1 MKSYPYILAIL
12 FITSLAACGLQKTE
26 ESTDPVDGKFIIGYV
41 FPGNRVMSGSEIN
54 GALLTHINFAF
65 ANIVDGKMVEGSPTD
80 SINFAVLR
88 KLREQHPHL
97 KILISVGGWG
107 WSGNFSD
114 MALTHQNRAVF
125 IQSAIEFLKKH
136 ELDGL
141 DFDWEYPGLPGNN
154 NIHRPEDKENFTAL
168 LHECRQALDELDGDE
183 KHYLLTIAAAAFS
196 GYLEHTEMDVV
207 AEYLDFINIMTYDF
221 TGEWANITGHH
232 TNLYKPELDS
242 TAMSVEGSIEL
253 FVNAGVPAEKLLIG
267 AAFYGRS
274 WQEVSP
280 ENNGLG
286 QPATGLAGTDLK
298 YKSILRDY
306 LSDPAFLELR
316 DTSAAAPFLWNPEER
331 IFITYEDP
339 ESLKRKAKFVNDKG
353 LRGIMFWQYFGDHE
367 ETLLRVIF
375 DEISR

>member
-1 MKSYPYILAIL
+1 
-12 FITSLAACGLQKTE
+12 
-26 ESTDPVDGKFIIGYV
+26 
-41 FPGNRVMSGSEIN
+41 MSGSEIN

-375 DEISR
+375 DEINR

>member
-1 MKSYPYILAIL
+1 
-12 FITSLAACGLQKTE
+12 
-26 ESTDPVDGKFIIGYV
+26 
-41 FPGNRVMSGSEIN
+41 
-54 GALLTHINFAF
+54 
-65 ANIVDGKMVEGSPTD
+65 
-80 SINFAVLR
+80 
-88 KLREQHPHL
+88 
-97 KILISVGGWG
+97 
-107 WSGNFSD
+107 
-114 MALTHQNRAVF
+114 
-125 IQSAIEFLKKH
+125 
-136 ELDGL
+136 
-141 DFDWEYPGLPGNN
+141 
-154 NIHRPEDKENFTAL
+154 L

-375 DEISR
+375 DEINR